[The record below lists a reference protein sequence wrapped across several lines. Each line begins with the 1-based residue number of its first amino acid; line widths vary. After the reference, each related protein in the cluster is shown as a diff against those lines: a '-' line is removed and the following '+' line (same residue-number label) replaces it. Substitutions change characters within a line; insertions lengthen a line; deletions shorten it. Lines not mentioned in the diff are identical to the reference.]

1 MRLAIGLG
9 YRGGRYHGWQVQSGL
24 PTVQAAVEEALG
36 TFAGQ
41 PLRTVCAGRT
51 DAGVHALMQVVH
63 VDTVIDRPAFS
74 WVRGSNRYLPADIG
88 LLWCH
93 RVADDFHARN
103 SAIGRRYRYLVLES
117 EVRPALE
124 AGAVGWSF
132 RRLDVDAMR
141 EAASLLVGRHD
152 FSAFRAAEC
161 QSPTPVKTLRELQIG
176 RRGAYWRFDFEADAF
191 LHHMVR
197 NLMGT
202 LLRIGSG
209 LAPPAWAGDVLAS
222 RDRSRAAPTFA
233 PDGLYFVGPY
243 YDSHHALP
251 TRVPATDWLP

>member
-1 MRLAIGLG
+1 MRLALGLG
-9 YRGGRYHGWQVQSGL
+9 YWGGGYHGWQMQSGL

-36 TFAGQ
+36 TFSGRQ
-41 PLRTVCAGRT
+41 LRTVCAGRT
-51 DAGVHALMQVVH
+51 DARVHALSQVVH
-63 VDTVIDRPAFS
+63 FDTDIDRPEFS
-74 WVRGSNRYLPADIG
+74 WVRGTNRYLPDDIA
-88 LLWCH
+88 LLWCR
-93 RVADDFHARN
+93 RVGDDLQARN
-103 SAIGRRYRYLVLES
+103 GALGRRYRYLVLES

-132 RRLDVDAMR
+132 RRLDEAAMR

-176 RRGAYWRFDFEADAF
+176 RRGAYWSFDFDADAF

-209 LAPPAWAGDVLAS
+209 QASPAWAGEVLAS

-233 PDGLYFVGPY
+233 PEGLYFVGPY
-243 YDSHHALP
+243 YDPRHALP
-251 TRVPATDWLP
+251 TRVPAMDWLP